1 MGINAIIGKDMKS
14 EEMKENPA
22 VSAGRGLDMDKA
34 VGDDG
39 RWETLSSEYLFR
51 RPWLTVRHDKVR
63 LPDGRI
69 NPEFYVLEY
78 PDWVNVIAITEDGDF
93 VMERQFRQGL
103 GKTCYEIPAG
113 VMEREETPEQAA
125 RRELGEE
132 TGYGGGEWKELMVI
146 SGNCSTTSNLTHCFL
161 AVGVKKLSGQH
172 LDSTE
177 DLRVCLMSLEQVRML
192 LTGDKIRQSLMAA
205 PLWKYF
211 AENHLL

>member
-1 MGINAIIGKDMKS
+1 MKDFDI
-14 EEMKENPA
+14 EN
-22 VSAGRGLDMDKA
+22 A
-34 VGDDG
+34 VGEDG
-39 RWETLSSEYLFR
+39 KWETVSSEHIFR
-51 RPWLTVRHDKVR
+51 RPWLTVRHDKVK

-78 PDWVNVIAITEDGDF
+78 PDWVNVIAITKDGHI
-93 VMERQFRQGL
+93 VMERQYRQGL

-113 VMEREETPEQAA
+113 VMEKGENAEEAA
-125 RRELGEE
+125 RRELEEE
-132 TGYGGGEWKELMVI
+132 TGYGGGEWKEIMLI

-161 AVGVKKLSGQH
+161 ATGVRKISAQH

-177 DLRVCLMSLEQVRML
+177 DLSVCLLTLDQVRML
-192 LTGDKIRQSLMAA
+192 LTEDRIRQSLMAA

>member
-1 MGINAIIGKDMKS
+1 MKDFDI
-14 EEMKENPA
+14 EN
-22 VSAGRGLDMDKA
+22 A
-34 VGDDG
+34 VGEDG
-39 RWETLSSEYLFR
+39 KWETVSSEYIFR
-51 RPWLTVRHDKVR
+51 RPWLTVRHDKVK

-78 PDWVNVIAITEDGDF
+78 PDWVNVIAITEDGHI
-93 VMERQFRQGL
+93 VMERQYRQGL

-113 VMEREETPEQAA
+113 VMEKGENAEEAA
-125 RRELGEE
+125 RRELEEE
-132 TGYGGGEWKELMVI
+132 TGYGGGEWKEIMLI

-161 AVGVKKLSGQH
+161 ATGVRKISAQH

-177 DLRVCLMSLEQVRML
+177 DLSVCLLTLDQVRML
-192 LTGDKIRQSLMAA
+192 LTEDKIRQSLMAA

>member
-1 MGINAIIGKDMKS
+1 MKDFDI
-14 EEMKENPA
+14 EN
-22 VSAGRGLDMDKA
+22 A
-34 VGDDG
+34 VGEDG
-39 RWETLSSEYLFR
+39 KWETVSSEYIFR
-51 RPWLTVRHDKVR
+51 RPWLTVRHDKVK

-78 PDWVNVIAITEDGDF
+78 PDWVNVIAITEDGHI
-93 VMERQFRQGL
+93 VMERQYRQGL

-113 VMEREETPEQAA
+113 VMEKGENAEEAA
-125 RRELGEE
+125 RRELKEE
-132 TGYGGGEWKELMVI
+132 TGYGGGEWKEIMLI

-161 AVGVKKLSGQH
+161 ATGVRKISAQH

-177 DLRVCLMSLEQVRML
+177 DLSVCLLTIDQVRML
-192 LTGDKIRQSLMAA
+192 LTEDRIRQSLMAA

>member
-1 MGINAIIGKDMKS
+1 MKDFDIENAIGEDGK
-14 EEMKENPA
+14 
-22 VSAGRGLDMDKA
+22 
-34 VGDDG
+34 
-39 RWETLSSEYLFR
+39 WETVSSEYLFR

-78 PDWVNVIAITEDGDF
+78 PDWVNVIAITESGEF

-113 VMEREETPEQAA
+113 VMETGETALEAA
-125 RRELGEE
+125 QRELCEE
-132 TGYGGGEWKELMVI
+132 TGYGGGTWKEIMTI
-146 SGNCSTTSNLTHCFL
+146 SGNCSTTSNLTHCFV
-161 AVGVKKLSGQH
+161 AEGVKRVSGQH

-177 DLRVCLMSLEQVRML
+177 DLSVCLLTREQVRQL
-192 LTGDKIRQSLMAA
+192 LVSDKIRQSLMAA

-211 AENHLL
+211 ACDGLL

>member
-1 MGINAIIGKDMKS
+1 MKDFDI
-14 EEMKENPA
+14 EN
-22 VSAGRGLDMDKA
+22 A
-34 VGDDG
+34 VGEDG
-39 RWETLSSEYLFR
+39 KWETVSSEYIFR
-51 RPWLTVRHDKVR
+51 RPWLTVRHDKVK

-78 PDWVNVIAITEDGDF
+78 PDWVNVIAITEDGHI
-93 VMERQFRQGL
+93 VMERQYRQGL

-113 VMEREETPEQAA
+113 VMEKGENAEEAA
-125 RRELGEE
+125 RRELEEE
-132 TGYGGGEWKELMVI
+132 TGYGGGEWKEIMLI

-161 AVGVKKLSGQH
+161 ATGVRKISAQH

-177 DLRVCLMSLEQVRML
+177 DRSVCLLTLDQVRML
-192 LTGDKIRQSLMAA
+192 LTEDRIRQSLMAA